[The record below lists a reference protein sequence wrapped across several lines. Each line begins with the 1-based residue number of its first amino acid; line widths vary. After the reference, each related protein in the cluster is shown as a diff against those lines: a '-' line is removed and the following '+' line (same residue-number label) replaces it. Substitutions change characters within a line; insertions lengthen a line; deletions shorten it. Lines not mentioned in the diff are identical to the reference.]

1 MRIQL
6 ITRLIVGLVLTQVA
20 SGLAFSE
27 EVATK
32 KILKIAWR
40 GDDGTLEVYDHSDSY
55 TNIMA
60 VNAGGQV
67 LGTRE
72 WLEPKIAV
80 LSQSY
85 FFSDGSKTVD
95 LPKLNGYTNSEFQS
109 LSDDGKVVGYA
120 SRAPGNPNGALT
132 AIVWDAKTGKVTDL
146 GKLPKDTAS
155 QATDISSD
163 GKRIVG
169 YSTGAQP
176 ARVTPCVWEQV
187 DENGPWIAKPLSVVH
202 KHNPFVVSSGVV
214 ISPDGKRIASCP
226 TFRIVKETFYDSSLY
241 TWQLSGG
248 QWDRTELSEMA
259 GHIRDISNAGVIALS
274 ISTGEGMMPHRVNAK
289 GELVNIDLLPGDKT
303 GQANAVGPNGSV
315 YGFSDDPPGPAGGP
329 QAFVASGGKT
339 QPLKQF
345 APRGVYSSVNA
356 VNASGQLVGFV
367 DVIVRGGR
375 TRLPNSPEEIDKLEA
390 DDSVI
395 FKTLGF
401 RWTPKK

>member
-6 ITRLIVGLVLTQVA
+6 VARLLVGLVLPLAVN
-20 SGLAFSE
+20 GPAFSE

-40 GDDGTLEVYDHSDSY
+40 GEEGTLEVYDHSDSF

-60 VNAGGQV
+60 INSGGEV

-72 WLEPKIAV
+72 SLEPKVAI

-85 FFSDGSKTVD
+85 FFSDGSKTLD
-95 LPKLNGYTNSEFQS
+95 LPKLKGYTNSEFQS

-132 AIVWDAKTGKVTDL
+132 AIVWDAKTGEVTDL
-146 GKLPKDTAS
+146 GKLPDDTAS

-187 DENGPWIAKPLSVVH
+187 GEDQAWIPKPLSVVH

-214 ISPDGKRIASCP
+214 ISPNGKRIASCP
-226 TFRIVKETFYDSSLY
+226 TFRIISDNFYDSSLY
-241 TWQLSGG
+241 TWELADG
-248 QWDRTELSEMA
+248 QWNRRELTEMA
-259 GHIRDISNAGVIALS
+259 GQVRDISNAGVIALS
-274 ISTGEGMMPHRVNAK
+274 IATGSGIMPHMVDGK
-289 GELVNIDLLPGDKT
+289 GELIEIELLPGDKT
-303 GQANAVGPNGSV
+303 GQSNAVGAKGAV

-329 QAFVASGGKT
+329 QAFVYSEGKS
-339 QPLKQF
+339 QPLKHF
-345 APRGVYSSVNA
+345 APRGVYSTVNA
-356 VNASGQLVGFV
+356 VNASGQQVGFV

-375 TRLPNSPEEIDKLEA
+375 TRLPSSPEEIEKLEA